1 MTPSFTEFLNVIRS
15 DPEARDALRR
25 ELLTQELLELPERFA
40 AFVAATERWME
51 AMQRSHEELR
61 QSHEELRQDY
71 HELKQGQDELRQGQD
86 ELRQDYHELK
96 QGQDELRQGFDNL
109 TLIVTGMREDLR
121 ILKAAHAVTGA
132 RRDLIGITLTAG
144 CLPVRELTGTELYNM
159 LRSQPAPDISAGNR
173 ESFRNADIV
182 IEAAHEDTGET
193 HYFAVEASF
202 TAQPHD
208 IERAVRNAG
217 YLRRFTGQP
226 SHAVVASVD
235 ATPAAAQA
243 FTDREC
249 AHYAIP
255 RRHLETE

>member
-1 MTPSFTEFLNVIRS
+1 MNPSIAEIINAIRS
-15 DPEARDALRR
+15 DPEARDTLRR

-40 AFVAATERWME
+40 AYVAANDRRME
-51 AMQRSHEELR
+51 T
-61 QSHEELRQDY
+61 
-71 HELKQGQDELRQGQD
+71 LKQGQDELRQS
-86 ELRQDYHELK
+86 HEALK
-96 QGQDELRQGFDNL
+96 QGQDELKQGFDNL
-109 TLIVTGMREDLR
+109 TLIVTGMREDIR
-121 ILKAAHAVTGA
+121 TLKAAHAVAGA
-132 RRDLIGITLTAG
+132 RRDLVGITLTAG

-182 IEAAHEDTGET
+182 IEAEHEDTGET

-217 YLRRFTGQP
+217 YLRRFTGRP

-235 ATPAAAQA
+235 ATPAAARA